1 MTSAIRQ
8 CRHGRSSF
16 DSILSD
22 MAFLTF
28 ADRGSVGR
36 SLASRALNPRG
47 SGNRG
52 GPERARTSDLLFRKT
67 LVFPTEI
74 RDQWDNLCRR
84 FSLDAGVRS
93 MHAPSVYIRR
103 GDVV

>member
-1 MTSAIRQ
+1 MTSPIRQ

-22 MAFLTF
+22 MAILTF
-28 ADRGSVGR
+28 SRFVGC

-52 GPERARTSDLLFRKT
+52 GPERTRTSDLRFRKP
-67 LVFPTEI
+67 LLYPTEL
-74 RDQWDNLCRR
+74 RDHY
-84 FSLDAGVRS
+84 V
-93 MHAPSVYIRR
+93 
-103 GDVV
+103 DVVVVRVAVNERTSSLRQHACNSIV